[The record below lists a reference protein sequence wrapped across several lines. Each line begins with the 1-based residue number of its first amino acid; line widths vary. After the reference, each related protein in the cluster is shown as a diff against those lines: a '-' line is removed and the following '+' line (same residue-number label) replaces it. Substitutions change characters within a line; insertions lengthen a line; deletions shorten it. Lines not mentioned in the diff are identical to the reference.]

1 MIRLFKI
8 RTLVLLIGEALI
20 VWTAFLLGAVL
31 VLQDSYLALN
41 DRHGYYKIIGLTV
54 VVLLCSHGL
63 DLYDTARLNTKGEMY
78 LRLLKLPTV
87 MAFILA
93 GVAWVK
99 PDLLLVGESST
110 VGPLTIGPLTVGP
123 STVGP
128 LTVGL
133 IILTFALFGWRI
145 A

>member
-78 LRLLKLPTV
+78 FRLLLVPGV
-87 MAFILA
+87 MAFIMA
-93 GVAWVK
+93 GVAYVR
-99 PDLLLVGESST
+99 PNYLFGGGAST
-110 VGPLTIGPLTVGP
+110 VGLLILTVA
-123 STVGP
+123 
-128 LTVGL
+128 L
-133 IILTFALFGWRI
+133 IGWRLGFTWLVQLPI
-145 A
+145 LVERVYVL